1 MIHFLY
7 NNNKQ
12 KIDYLRI
19 VENMKTKAKYQ
30 TWIRIYKL
38 LIFLVISLSLF
49 LITLFPFNIYL
60 RVLAG
65 MLALPFIYIAFILS
79 FSVYQFAP
87 FGGNYQSKIH
97 DLMVAKVNGAGNGK
111 ILDIG
116 AGSGSLIIKLAKTFP
131 KSFLTGIDFWGG
143 NWEYSKAQCQQNA
156 EIEGV
161 ANQIDFQKAS
171 ASKLPFNNDEFDLI
185 VSCLTFHEV
194 KDRSNKTDVIKE
206 ALRVLKPGG
215 KFVFLDL
222 FMDEKIFGDDIELL
236 NGIKKHGVSV
246 LNSSKLDKEIKLPR
260 LLLNKK
266 VLGNAMI
273 LSGKK

>member
-1 MIHFLY
+1 
-7 NNNKQ
+7 
-12 KIDYLRI
+12 
-19 VENMKTKAKYQ
+19 MKTKAKYQ

-38 LIFLVISLSLF
+38 LIFLGISLL
-49 LITLFPFNIYL
+49 LLLVTLLPVHFYL
-60 RVLAG
+60 RLLSG
-65 MLALPFIYIAFILS
+65 ILALPFIYIAFILS
-79 FSVYQFAP
+79 YSVYQFAA

-97 DLMVAKVNGAGNGK
+97 DLIVAKVNGDGKGK

-116 AGSGSLIIKLAKTFP
+116 TGSGSLIIKLAKSFP
-131 KSFLTGIDFWGG
+131 KSFLTGIDYWGG

-161 ANQIDFQKAS
+161 SDRIDFLKAS
-171 ASKLPFNNDEFDLI
+171 AAELPFNNDEFDII

-194 KDRSNKTDVIKE
+194 KDRSNKTEVMKE

-215 KFVFLDL
+215 EFVFLDL
-222 FMDEKIFGDDIELL
+222 FMDEKIFGDQIELL
-236 NGIKKHGVSV
+236 NDLKKHGISE
-246 LNSSKLDKEIKLPR
+246 LNSYNLANVMKLPK